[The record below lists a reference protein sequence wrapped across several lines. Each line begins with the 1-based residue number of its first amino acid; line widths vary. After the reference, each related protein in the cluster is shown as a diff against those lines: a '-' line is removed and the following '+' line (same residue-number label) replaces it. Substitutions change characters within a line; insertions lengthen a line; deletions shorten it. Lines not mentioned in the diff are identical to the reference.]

1 MIKENLMKK
10 EVTRWI
16 GKKDTNPFYLET
28 LTNIRRYC
36 DSQGPAQESIA
47 EGLDTKMQEVTTLA
61 EKSKKQK
68 RALLVK
74 SFNTAKRD
82 RLSDGIAEHT
92 ARKLAE
98 GLKIIKD

>member
-1 MIKENLMKK
+1 MSTA
-10 EVTRWI
+10 VD
-16 GKKDTNPFYLET
+16 KDYLFIYY
-28 LTNIRRYC
+28 NR
-36 DSQGPAQESIA
+36 
-47 EGLDTKMQEVTTLA
+47 
-61 EKSKKQK
+61 
-68 RALLVK
+68 VK